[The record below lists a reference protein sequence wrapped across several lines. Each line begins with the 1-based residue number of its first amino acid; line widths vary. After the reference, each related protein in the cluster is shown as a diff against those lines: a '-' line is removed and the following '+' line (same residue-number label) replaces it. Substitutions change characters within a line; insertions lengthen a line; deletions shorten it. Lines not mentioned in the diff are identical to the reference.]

1 MIEWYLISTLSLL
14 AKSLACGIALTLN
27 ANTKAEDAAANDMS
41 DSLIAQTAPDNTL
54 TFTNEFP
61 NLSKATFIASSDP

>member
-1 MIEWYLISTLSLL
+1 MF
-14 AKSLACGIALTLN
+14 TLN

-41 DSLIAQTAPDNTL
+41 DSLIAPTAPDNTL
-54 TFTNEFP
+54 TLTNELP